1 MYITIG
7 MPKAKIETN
16 MSNIIRPT
24 AAVLRTISFLMSLKV
39 ANMRATVSAA
49 KMSDLG
55 FRVRTYVRFVEVS
68 RERLVA

>member
-1 MYITIG
+1 MYITSG

-55 FRVRTYVRFVEVS
+55 FYVRTFALFEIS
-68 RERLVA
+68 LERLVA